1 MGKRC
6 VRTAERKSM
15 LYKTAVEYGNYTMN
29 HVLGCSYGCRYPCY
43 AYLMARRFGKVKTYD
58 EWCEP
63 VLASNTIELLEE
75 EIDRLTAKIRNVQL
89 CFTTVLSCTRTTI
102 SWK

>member
-1 MGKRC
+1 MRAYDGAQVDALQDRRR
-6 VRTAERKSM
+6 VRQLHDEPRAR
-15 LYKTAVEYGNYTMN
+15 LLVR
-29 HVLGCSYGCRYPCY
+29 LPYPCY

-63 VLASNTIELLEE
+63 VLASSTIELLEE

-102 SWK
+102 SRK